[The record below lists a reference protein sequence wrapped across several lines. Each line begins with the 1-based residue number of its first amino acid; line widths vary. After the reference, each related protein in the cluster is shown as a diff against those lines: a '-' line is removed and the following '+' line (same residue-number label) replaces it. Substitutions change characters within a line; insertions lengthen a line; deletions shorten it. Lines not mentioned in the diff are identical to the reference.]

1 MRRAYDVETVRAA
14 ERELMAEL
22 PDGALMQRAA
32 AALAAG
38 CVQLLPRVYG
48 ARVALLVGSGDN
60 GGDALFAG
68 ARLARRG
75 AQVDALL
82 LSPDRTHAEGLAAL
96 RAAGGRTVDAAD
108 LAVAALLDRAALV
121 LDGIVGIGGRGGLR
135 PEAAALAAQATT
147 SAALVVAVDVPSG
160 VDAGSGEVTGD
171 AMRADVTVT
180 FGALKP
186 GLLIDPGA
194 SYAGAVELVDIG
206 LAPHL
211 RDTAPVVAALQSTE
225 VAALLPRPAGETD
238 KYRRGVLGVV
248 AGSET
253 YTGAA
258 VLTVGG
264 ALRGGAGMVRFAS
277 TGRPVELVRQRW
289 PETVTTVI
297 KEGDADGVLGVGRVQ
312 AWVVGPGLSQQQD
325 GYAVLAAVLGTDL
338 PVLVDADGLNLLAE
352 DAAPLG
358 RRSGAPTLLTPH
370 AGELSRLL
378 GVERSD
384 IEARRLEHVREAA
397 ARFQA
402 TVLLKGLTTVV
413 AAPGGGPVRIN
424 PTGTSWLGT
433 AGSGDVLS
441 GLAGALLAGGLSPL
455 DAGSVAAYL
464 HGLAGRLAADGD
476 TPIMAGDLLD
486 AWPAAVRAIRPGAVG

>member
-1 MRRAYDVETVRAA
+1 MRLAYDVESVRAA
-14 ERELMAEL
+14 EWELMAQL
-22 PDGALMQRAA
+22 PAGALMQRAA
-32 AALAAG
+32 ACLAAS
-38 CVQLLPRVYG
+38 CVRLLPGVYG
-48 ARVALLVGSGDN
+48 CRVALLVGSGDN
-60 GGDALFAG
+60 GGDALYAG

-75 AQVDALL
+75 AHVDALL
-82 LSPDRTHAEGLAAL
+82 LAPDRTHPGGLAAL
-96 RAAGGRTVDAAD
+96 RSAGGRVAEEPDVLAA
-108 LAVAALLDRAALV
+108 AGLV
-121 LDGIVGIGGRGGLR
+121 LDGIIGIGGRGGLR
-135 PEAAALAAQATT
+135 PEAAELASRAAA
-147 SAALVVAVDVPSG
+147 SPALVVAVDVPSG
-160 VDAGSGEVTGD
+160 VDAATGEVAGA

-289 PETVTTVI
+289 PEALTTVI

-352 DAAPLG
+352 DAAPLR

-464 HGLAGRLAADGD
+464 HGVAGRLAADGD

-486 AWPAAVRAIRPGAVG
+486 AWPAAVRTIRPGAVG